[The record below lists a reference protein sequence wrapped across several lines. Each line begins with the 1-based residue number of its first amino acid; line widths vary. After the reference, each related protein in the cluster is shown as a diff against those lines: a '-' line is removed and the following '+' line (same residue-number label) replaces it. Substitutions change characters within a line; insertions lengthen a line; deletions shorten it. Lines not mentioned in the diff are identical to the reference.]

1 VTPQFF
7 ADPRALRAWFV
18 AHAEQ
23 HLERDQRRPG
33 RRTDRAGRMQPA
45 GLAAFEQRRADQSG
59 IYSRVVSAKRAATQE
74 RRLAQLVEDSAHG
87 RRLAQLTRP

>member
-1 VTPQFF
+1 MRCGPGSSRTPNSTWS
-7 ADPRALRAWFV
+7 AINV
-18 AHAEQ
+18 ARVAELTAQ
-23 HLERDQRRPG
+23 
-33 RRTDRAGRMQPA
+33 GRMQPA

-59 IYSRVVSAKRAATQE
+59 IYSWVVSAKRAATQE

>member
-1 VTPQFF
+1 VTPQYF
-7 ADPRALRAWFV
+7 ADPQALRAWFV

-33 RRTDRAGRMQPA
+33 RRADRAGPDAA

-59 IYSRVVSAKRAATQE
+59 IYSWVVSAKRAATQE

>member
-1 VTPQFF
+1 
-7 ADPRALRAWFV
+7 
-18 AHAEQ
+18 
-23 HLERDQRRPG
+23 
-33 RRTDRAGRMQPA
+33 MQPA

-59 IYSRVVSAKRAATQE
+59 IYSWVVSAKRAATQE